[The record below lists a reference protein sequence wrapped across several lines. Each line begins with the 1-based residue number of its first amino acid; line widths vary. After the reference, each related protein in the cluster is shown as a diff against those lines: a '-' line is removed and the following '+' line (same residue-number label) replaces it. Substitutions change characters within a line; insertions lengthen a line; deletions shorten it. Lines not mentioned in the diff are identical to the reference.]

1 MSLSIIQRI
10 YIGFAILILALIILA
25 SSSLLTLGKL
35 NDQLA
40 SITDKAVPLT
50 IDAGNLKTTLLLA
63 DRQLNLAIS
72 SDVIQDINAKNQQL
86 ITLFNGFSTQ
96 LKELE
101 QRNSYPQTATNLN
114 GIGDDSRL
122 ILKQADAILKVHVQ
136 SIKTR
141 DAVLQQQNTVNQLAS
156 QLAYYLRKYSTGYY
170 PNDPNWKLEITTLNR
185 SVSLVTSG
193 FNDYLVTGDYGQLA
207 KNLDGQDVLIKRS
220 FDSLSKMDK
229 DKGRLFKLMIDP
241 LLFQMQSPDGLLSLY
256 KQQVLQQ
263 KQVTSDIITLTNQ
276 MEKVLTKVDS
286 LVKDL
291 TSRMEKVKQASEQE
305 VAWSQA
311 IQASIGGAAILAA
324 ILVAYLV
331 ARNLRN
337 SLRRF
342 RDTIMKVSNGDLT
355 VNFAVTGKDELSELG
370 GYLQQL
376 ITTLRETF
384 GLLATNSERLLETA
398 EQNARFSQES
408 TASANSQQDVANQTA
423 HAMEQMEEAVSE
435 VATLSQETMRTASQ
449 VKSAMTETR
458 QQIQNTI
465 ESVHSQAKQINRASE
480 ASEELNEHGR
490 RIDSVIETIQD
501 IAEQTNLLALNAAI
515 EAARAGEQGRGFAVV
530 ADEVRNLAGR
540 TKQSTEEIQM
550 TIEKMQGLIKA
561 TVDVMR
567 ESQDMTGNMISVSEA
582 SSASIDKVSSS
593 IELIV
598 SMNEQ
603 IASATEEQS
612 YTAKEVNE
620 SAQRISS
627 SAEKN
632 ANGAKDL
639 STIGN
644 DIRTLTEELQSSIS
658 RYKV

>member
-10 YIGFAILILALIILA
+10 YIGFAILILALILLA
-25 SSSLLTLGKL
+25 SSSLLSLDKL
-35 NDQLA
+35 NEQLV
-40 SITDKAVPLT
+40 SMTDKAVPMT

-72 SDVIQDINAKNQQL
+72 DNFKNDINSKDQQ
-86 ITLFNGFSTQ
+86 IIALFNDFSKQ
-96 LKELE
+96 LRELE
-101 QRNSYPQTATNLN
+101 QRNSTIETADDLN
-114 GIGDDSRL
+114 VIRDNSRL
-122 ILKQADAILKVHVQ
+122 IQEQADVILKAHVQ
-136 SIKTR
+136 SLKTR

-156 QLAYYLRKYSTGYY
+156 QLDYYLRKYSAGYY

-185 SVSLVTSG
+185 SVSLITSG
-193 FNDYLVTGDYGQLA
+193 FNDYLVTGDFGLLA
-207 KNLDGQDVLIKRS
+207 KNLDGQDVLVKRS
-220 FDSLSKMDK
+220 FDNLAKIDK

-241 LLFQMQSPDGLLSLY
+241 LLFQMQSPDGLFSLY
-256 KQQVLQQ
+256 KQQILQQ
-263 KQVTSDIITLTNQ
+263 KQAASDIGSLTNQ
-276 MEKVLTKVDS
+276 MEKVLAQIDT
-286 LVKDL
+286 LVNEL
-291 TSRMEKVKQASEQE
+291 TSSMEKVKQASAKD
-305 VAWSQA
+305 VALSQM
-311 IQASIGGAAILAA
+311 IQASIGGAAIFAA

-331 ARNLRN
+331 ARNLRK
-337 SLRRF
+337 SLQRF
-342 RDTIMKVSNGDLT
+342 RDTILKISNGDLT

-384 GLLATNSERLLETA
+384 GLLAITSERLLETA

-408 TASANSQQDVANQTA
+408 NASANSQKEVANQTA
-423 HAMEQMEEAVSE
+423 DAMEQMEEAVRE
-435 VATLSQETMRTASQ
+435 VANLSQETMRTASQ
-449 VKSAMTETR
+449 VKSSMTETR

-465 ESVHSQAKQINRASE
+465 DSVHSQAKQINRASE
-480 ASEELNEHGR
+480 ASEELNQHGR
-490 RIDSVIETIQD
+490 RIDSVIETIKD

-530 ADEVRNLAGR
+530 ADEVRSLAGR
-540 TKQSTEEIQM
+540 TKQSTEEIQT

-561 TVDVMR
+561 TVDVMK
-567 ESQDMTGNMISVSEA
+567 ESQDMTGSMISVSEA

-593 IELIV
+593 VELIV

-620 SAQRISS
+620 RAQHISS

-632 ANGAKDL
+632 AQGAKDL
-639 STIGN
+639 SAIGN